1 MDDPW
6 MLWKYGGE
14 CTCVCA
20 RVFGGWGGVAACFR
34 WKDSCAYRIEGAR

>member
-20 RVFGGWGGVAACFR
+20 RVFVVVVVVGGGRTAVHIG
-34 WKDSCAYRIEGAR
+34 

>member
-20 RVFGGWGGVAACFR
+20 RVFVVGGGVAACFR

>member
-20 RVFGGWGGVAACFR
+20 RVFVVGGVAACFR